1 MARGE
6 AFAVLTA
13 LVAAGCGGR
22 NQDVYG
28 CRGAVVVITVTPAI
42 AASDAGLDA
51 DAGSSTDGGGGDAKP
66 PCTTAACGDYLESLR
81 LGIEG
86 ATAADCEPL
95 PRSTELACAPNGNS
109 PFNCPDDTLDTTRAL
124 ETQIRNYLAGFWP
137 EIDPAAVVFDDC
149 PCHVN

>member
-6 AFAVLTA
+6 ALAILAT
-13 LVAAGCGGR
+13 LVTAGCSGSG
-22 NQDVYG
+22 QQVYG
-28 CRGAVVVITVTPAI
+28 CRGAVVVITVMPAI
-42 AASDAGLDA
+42 SASDAGADA

-81 LGIEG
+81 LGIEA

-95 PRSTELACAPNGNS
+95 PLSTMLDCAPNGNS
-109 PFNCPDDTLDTTRAL
+109 PFNCPSDTLDATRAL
-124 ETQIRNYLAGFWP
+124 EPQIRDYLAASWP

-149 PCHVN
+149 PCHID